1 MTVPAN
7 YVTTGRNFYVGF
19 ELPLVVHRY
28 PDLLA
33 RRDDRPMFSLGFLE
47 RGSAIVRVG
56 SACSLMQAPSLW
68 LLNETEEPQLECSPG
83 TVLDVAYFHPS
94 IVNSAF
100 TPERLRQSPS
110 PFEGTT
116 FNDTYLLEA
125 FLTPFSSQRLRLVKP
140 GMKERIAAAFANIAR
155 EAETQG
161 DNNWPCRTRSWLIE
175 LLFTLH
181 LLDAPPEALPALPQ
195 DSHPLDRA
203 LLLVHERLNS
213 RFTVEEMAR
222 WTGTNRTTLNAYFT
236 RKTGQSVQTYVRTLR
251 LSMASSLLRDTL
263 LPIEEIVSRIGY
275 EDASHFSRAFK
286 RATGLT
292 PSAYRAE
299 NCWMLTS

>member
-1 MTVPAN
+1 MTAPAN

-19 ELPLVVHRY
+19 ELPLVVRRH
-28 PDLLA
+28 PELLA
-33 RRDDRPMFSLGFLE
+33 RRDDWPMFSLGFLE

-56 SACSLMQAPSLW
+56 SACLLMHAPSLW
-68 LLNETEEPQLECSPG
+68 LLNETEEPEIEGSPG
-83 TVLDVAYFHPS
+83 MALSVAYFHPS

-116 FNDTYLLEA
+116 FNDTYLLEN
-125 FLTPFSSQRLRLVKP
+125 FLAPFSSQRLRLIKP

-155 EAETQG
+155 EAEIQG
-161 DNNWPCRTRSWLIE
+161 DSNWPCRTRSWLIE

-203 LLLVHERLNS
+203 LFLVHEKLNS

-222 WTGTNRTTLNAYFT
+222 WAGTNRTTLNAYFT
-236 RKTGQSVQTYVRTLR
+236 RKTGQSVQSYVRTLR
-251 LSMASSLLRDTL
+251 LSMASNLLRDTL
-263 LPIEEIVSRIGY
+263 LPIEEIVSRVGY

-299 NCWMLTS
+299 HCWMLTS